1 MERTRRWWTLLV
13 MSQTDC
19 DDEALLR
26 AGDRKSLTVLF
37 DRHEARVFRH
47 ASRLVSARE
56 DAKDVTLIAFFELW
70 RHRGSARLVEGSALP
85 WLLRAATNVA
95 RNVER
100 SSQRYRRLID
110 RVSRVAPPAPAM
122 EAPHGDTEVMSVL
135 NTLPASQRTVV
146 VLTIVEGYGEREA
159 AQLLGV
165 PVGTVKSRL
174 SRAKARLREHFTTL
188 EAS

>member
-1 MERTRRWWTLLV
+1 
-13 MSQTDC
+13 MSQIES
-19 DDEALLR
+19 DDGALLR
-26 AGDRKSLTVLF
+26 SGDRQSLTTLF

-47 ASRLVSARE
+47 ASRLVSVRE

-70 RHRGSARLVEGSALP
+70 RHRNSARLVDGSALP
-85 WLLRAATNVA
+85 WLIKTASNVA

-100 SSQRYRRLID
+100 ASQRYRRLID
-110 RVSRVAPPAPAM
+110 RASRNAPDVPIV
-122 EAPHGDTEVMSVL
+122 EAYEETEVMSAL
-135 NTLPASQRTVV
+135 NRLPSGQRNVV
-146 VLTIVEGYGEREA
+146 VLTVLEGYEDREA

-174 SRAKARLREHFTTL
+174 SRAKAKLREHLTTL